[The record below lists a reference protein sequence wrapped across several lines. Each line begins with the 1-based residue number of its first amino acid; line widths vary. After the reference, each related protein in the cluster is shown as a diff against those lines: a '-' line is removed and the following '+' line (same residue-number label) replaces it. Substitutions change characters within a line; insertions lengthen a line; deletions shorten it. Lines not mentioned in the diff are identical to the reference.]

1 MDWGAEYVG
10 VFLLAVGGLLAYWK
24 RKRKFDRTDQ
34 YGIERFPSYGKKARV
49 RATEGLLGFASLV
62 LLTAG
67 VLIVGL
73 RFEDSWGWV
82 VALPVYLLALYALI
96 GW

>member
-34 YGIERFPSYGKKARV
+34 CGIERFPSYGKKAAGQSHGGPPRLRV
-49 RATEGLLGFASLV
+49 SGAPDRRGIDRRAPL
-62 LLTAG
+62 
-67 VLIVGL
+67 
-73 RFEDSWGWV
+73 
-82 VALPVYLLALYALI
+82 
-96 GW
+96 